1 MFFSKRK
8 YLLHRGKFFQKYV
21 GKCVAM
27 EYDEKKLFPLDV
39 RHLHTKETFRQKNNE
54 GKGV

>member
-8 YLLHRGKFFQKYV
+8 YLPHRWGNIFQPV
-21 GKCVAM
+21 GKCIAM
-27 EYDEKKLFPLDV
+27 EDDEKKLFPLDV

>member
-1 MFFSKRK
+1 MP
-8 YLLHRGKFFQKYV
+8 HRGKIFQKYV
-21 GKCVAM
+21 GKCISM

>member
-1 MFFSKRK
+1 MP
-8 YLLHRGKFFQKYV
+8 HRWGNIFQQV
-21 GKCVAM
+21 GKCIAM